1 MFSAV
6 RALRLLPR
14 RIAIARAPAASS
26 IRRLHVTP
34 RLQAAESG
42 DNFITAMQD
51 SPLFRK
57 IADKPEVLKA
67 MMDAAKVMQAKGE
80 SRTSSSWLVA

>member
-1 MFSAV
+1 
-6 RALRLLPR
+6 
-14 RIAIARAPAASS
+14 
-26 IRRLHVTP
+26 
-34 RLQAAESG
+34 
-42 DNFITAMQD
+42 MQD

-80 SRTSSSWLVA
+80 PITSSRWLVT